1 MPVLKRYQLTK
12 LKGLSTN
19 FDVNGNLVQVSFKG
33 GVNKPFFMP
42 GRFHTANP
50 ELQQA
55 IEASAGFN
63 VDYRLEFSEGE
74 PEVVAEV
81 PQPEAPVEPEQA
93 PEPVTESEQPE
104 PETPAEVPQPEA
116 PETPEPKADE
126 PAQMPE
132 ELNVVDY
139 PEVTSVTQAKQ
150 KLIDLFEDV
159 KISTLKNKNDVLA
172 KATEK
177 NVTFSNLK

>member
-1 MPVLKRYQLTK
+1 MPVFKRYQLTK

-42 GRFHTANP
+42 GRFHTTNP

-63 VDYRLEFSEGE
+63 VDYRLEYSEGE

-93 PEPVTESEQPE
+93 PEAPEAEPEQPE
-104 PETPAEVPQPEA
+104 SETPAEVPQPEA
-116 PETPEPKADE
+116 PEKPEEPKAEE
-126 PAQMPE
+126 PAQTPE
-132 ELNVVDY
+132 EPVDY
-139 PEVTSVTQAKQ
+139 PEITSVTQAKQ

-172 KATEK
+172 KAKEK
-177 NVTFSNLK
+177 NITFSNLK

>member
-1 MPVLKRYQLTK
+1 MPVFKRYQLTK

-42 GRFHTANP
+42 GRFHTTNP

-63 VDYRLEFSEGE
+63 VDYRLEYSEGE

-81 PQPEAPVEPEQA
+81 PQPEAPEKPE
-93 PEPVTESEQPE
+93 
-104 PETPAEVPQPEA
+104 
-116 PETPEPKADE
+116 EPKAEE
-126 PAQMPE
+126 PAQTPE
-132 ELNVVDY
+132 EPMDY
-139 PEVTSVTQAKQ
+139 PEITSVTQAKQ

>member
-93 PEPVTESEQPE
+93 PEAPEAKQPE
-104 PETPAEVPQPEA
+104 SETPAEA